1 MQAPDFS
8 HQSVL
13 AALYEQFGLDGE
25 LSALLGE
32 RDQNLRLAAADGGRY
47 VIKIS
52 PRGESRL
59 DADFQIRALRHLEQR
74 DVGLGLPR
82 VVAALDGRY
91 SADIGGNLLRVVTWV
106 DGDVLR
112 RDALT
117 PAIAASLGNALATL
131 GRALRDFDNG
141 GQAREL
147 DWDLQRALGLRER
160 TPSIGDASVRAEV
173 EDVLEEFARDG
184 LPRLSRLRR
193 QVIHNDANPDNVL
206 SNRRDQTVTGFID
219 FGDVL
224 EAPLV
229 ADVAI
234 AGSYLRDDRDPLRL
248 LAPFVSAY
256 HEVTP
261 LTAEELALMHLLL
274 RVRLAT
280 TVTMAHWRAANLG
293 HEDEYLQQTLQ
304 EVGDA
309 KRFLAALGGVGQREF
324 TRELL

>member
-13 AALYEQFGLDGE
+13 AALCEQFGLDGE

-82 VVAALDGRY
+82 VVPALDGRY

-106 DGDVLR
+106 DGEVLR

-117 PAIAASLGNALATL
+117 PKIAASLGNALATL
-131 GRALRDFDNG
+131 GQALRDFDNG
-141 GQAREL
+141 GRAREL

-173 EDVLEEFARDG
+173 EGVLA
-184 LPRLSRLRR
+184 SHSQRR
-193 QVIHNDANPDNVL
+193 QSGQRAVEPQGPGRHRIHRL
-206 SNRRDQTVTGFID
+206 WRR
-219 FGDVL
+219 
-224 EAPLV
+224 A
-229 ADVAI
+229 
-234 AGSYLRDDRDPLRL
+234 R
-248 LAPFVSAY
+248 
-256 HEVTP
+256 
-261 LTAEELALMHLLL
+261 
-274 RVRLAT
+274 
-280 TVTMAHWRAANLG
+280 RAARRRRRNCR
-293 HEDEYLQQTLQ
+293 
-304 EVGDA
+304 V
-309 KRFLAALGGVGQREF
+309 VSS
-324 TRELL
+324 